1 MFSYDT
7 TAPSAT
13 AGGTTNRNGAVE
25 VGDTVSV
32 TFGEA
37 LDPATVP
44 ASGTL
49 TLSRGR
55 SGNTTW
61 V

>member
-1 MFSYDT
+1 M
-7 TAPSAT
+7 SAVT
-13 AGGTTNRNGAVE
+13 STNGDGTVDA
-25 VGDTVSV
+25 GDTFAV

-49 TLSRGR
+49 TLEQRGR
-55 SGNTTW
+55 QRHLQPERR
-61 V
+61 